1 MNTSPEGRR
10 VLEYFE
16 GRENAAYPDPATG
29 GDPWT
34 IGVGHTGHDVFK
46 GLVWSDDLVD
56 KALSADLAT
65 FEHQV
70 GQLLAG
76 HAATQGQF
84 DALTLF
90 AFNVGADID
99 ADTIAEGLGDSTLLR
114 KFLAGDMAGAAAEF
128 AKWDR
133 AAGKPM
139 KGLRRRRAAERELFN
154 GATAATA
161 IRVAQ
166 MTE

>member
-1 MNTSPEGRR
+1 MNVSPEGRR

-34 IGVGHTGHDVFK
+34 IGVGHTGPEVFK
-46 GLVWSDDLVD
+46 GMVWTDALID
-56 KALSADLAT
+56 KALSADLQK
-65 FEHQV
+65 FEEGAQRLT
-70 GQLLAG
+70 GEIP
-76 HAATQGQF
+76 QGQF
-84 DALTLF
+84 DALVLF
-90 AFNVGADID
+90 AFNVG
-99 ADTIAEGLGDSTLLR
+99 LGNLLESTLLR
-114 KFLAGDMAGAAAEF
+114 KLRTGDAAGAAHEF
-128 AKWDR
+128 ERWDK
-133 AAGKPM
+133 AAGKSM

-161 IRVAQ
+161 IRIAQ

>member
-1 MNTSPEGRR
+1 MKTSPEGRR

-34 IGVGHTGHDVFK
+34 IGVGHTGPEVFK
-46 GLVWSDDLVD
+46 GLAWADDLVD
-56 KALSADLAT
+56 KALSADLKR
-65 FEHQV
+65 FEEVVDQMTE
-70 GQLLAG
+70 GRG
-76 HAATQGQF
+76 TQGQF
-84 DALTLF
+84 DALVLIC
-90 AFNVGADID
+90 FNCGPANIR
-99 ADTIAEGLGDSTLLR
+99 GSTLLR
-114 KFLAGDMAGAAAEF
+114 KFMLGDVAGAAAEF
-128 AKWDR
+128 QRWDK
-133 AAGKPM
+133 AAGKSM

-154 GATAATA
+154 GATAETA

>member
-1 MNTSPEGRR
+1 MNVSPEGRR

-16 GRENAAYPDPATG
+16 GRRNEAYPDPATG

-34 IGVGHTGHDVFK
+34 IGVGHTGPEVFK
-46 GLVWSDDLVD
+46 GLVWMDDLID
-56 KALSADLAT
+56 KTLSADLAK
-65 FEHQV
+65 FEEGVQRLT
-70 GQLLAG
+70 GEIP
-76 HAATQGQF
+76 QGQF
-84 DALTLF
+84 DALVLF
-90 AFNVGADID
+90 AFNVG
-99 ADTIAEGLGDSTLLR
+99 LGNLLESTLLR
-114 KFLAGDMAGAAAEF
+114 KLRTGDVAGAAHEF
-128 AKWDR
+128 ERWDK
-133 AAGKPM
+133 AAGKSM

>member
-1 MNTSPEGRR
+1 MNVSPEGRR

-16 GRENAAYPDPATG
+16 GRRNEAYPDPATG

-34 IGVGHTGHDVFK
+34 IGVGHTGPEVFK
-46 GLVWSDDLVD
+46 GLVWTDELID
-56 KALSADLAT
+56 KTLSADVAK
-65 FEHQV
+65 FEEGVQRLT
-70 GQLLAG
+70 GEIP
-76 HAATQGQF
+76 QGQF
-84 DALTLF
+84 DALVLF
-90 AFNVGADID
+90 AFNVG
-99 ADTIAEGLGDSTLLR
+99 LGNLLESTLLR
-114 KFLAGDMAGAAAEF
+114 RLRTGDVAGAAREF
-128 AKWDR
+128 ERWDK
-133 AAGKPM
+133 AAGKSM

>member
-1 MNTSPEGRR
+1 MKTSPEGRR

-34 IGVGHTGHDVFK
+34 IGVGHTGPEVFK
-46 GLVWSDDLVD
+46 GLVWMDDLIDEV
-56 KALSADLAT
+56 LSSDLAK
-65 FEHQV
+65 FEQQV
-70 GQLLAG
+70 GQLING
-76 HAATQGQF
+76 HPATQGQF

-99 ADTIAEGLGDSTLLR
+99 ADKIAEGLGDSTLLR

-128 AKWDR
+128 AKWDK
-133 AAGKPM
+133 AAGKSM

-166 MTE
+166 ITE

>member
-1 MNTSPEGRR
+1 MNVSNEGRR

-16 GRENAAYPDPATG
+16 GRRNDAYPDPATG
-29 GDPWT
+29 GEPVT
-34 IGVGHTGHDVFK
+34 IGVGHTGPEVHM
-46 GLVWSDDLVD
+46 GMHWTDDQID
-56 KALSADLAT
+56 EALSNDLDR
-65 FEHQV
+65 FEHGV
-70 GQLLAG
+70 ELLAG
-76 HAATQGQF
+76 ELPQGQF

-90 AFNVGADID
+90 AFNVGIGNL
-99 ADTIAEGLGDSTLLR
+99 TSSTLLR
-114 KFLAGDMAGAAAEF
+114 KLKEGDLSGVSGEF
-128 AKWDR
+128 AKWDK
-133 AAGKPM
+133 AAGKSM

>member
-1 MNTSPEGRR
+1 MNVSPEGRR

-16 GRENAAYPDPATG
+16 GRRNEAYPDPATG

-34 IGVGHTGHDVFK
+34 IGVGHTGPEVFK
-46 GLVWSDDLVD
+46 GMVWTDALID
-56 KALSADLAT
+56 KALSADLQK
-65 FEHQV
+65 FEEGVQYLS
-70 GQLLAG
+70 GDLP
-76 HAATQGQF
+76 QGQF
-84 DALTLF
+84 DALVLF
-90 AFNVGADID
+90 AFNVG
-99 ADTIAEGLGDSTLLR
+99 LGNLTESTLLR
-114 KFLAGDMAGAAAEF
+114 KVRANDVTGAVHEF
-128 AKWDR
+128 ERWDK

-139 KGLRRRRAAERELFN
+139 KGLRRRRAAERELFS

>member
-1 MNTSPEGRR
+1 MNVSPEARR

-16 GRENAAYPDPATG
+16 GRRNDAYPDPATG
-29 GDPWT
+29 GEPWT
-34 IGVGHTGHDVFK
+34 IGVGHTGPEVFK

-56 KALSADLAT
+56 KALSADLKK
-65 FEHQV
+65 FEEGVQYLT
-70 GQLLAG
+70 GERP
-76 HAATQGQF
+76 QGQF
-84 DALTLF
+84 DALVLF
-90 AFNVGADID
+90 AFNVG
-99 ADTIAEGLGDSTLLR
+99 LGNLTESTLLR
-114 KFLAGDMAGAAAEF
+114 KVRANEVAGAAHEF
-128 AKWDR
+128 ERWDK
-133 AAGKPM
+133 AAGKSM

>member
-1 MNTSPEGRR
+1 MKVSPEGRR

-16 GRENAAYPDPATG
+16 GRRNDAYPDPATG

-34 IGVGHTGHDVFK
+34 IGVGHTGPEVFK
-46 GLVWSDDLVD
+46 GLVWTDELVD
-56 KALSADLAT
+56 KVLSADLAK
-65 FEHQV
+65 FEQQV
-70 GQLLAG
+70 EQLIAG
-76 HAATQGQF
+76 HSATQGQF
-84 DALTLF
+84 DALTMF

-128 AKWDR
+128 AKWDK
-133 AAGKPM
+133 AAGKSM

-166 MTE
+166 MVE